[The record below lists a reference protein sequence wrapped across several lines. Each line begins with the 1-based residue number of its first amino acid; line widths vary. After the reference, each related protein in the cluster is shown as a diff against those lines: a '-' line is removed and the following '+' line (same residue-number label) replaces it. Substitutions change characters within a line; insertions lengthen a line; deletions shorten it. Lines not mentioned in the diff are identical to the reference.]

1 MSVFVAVLLCLFC
14 SFFHSLEIWPR
25 VEQRKLILATKKN
38 KHNHQNNKSTGRI
51 TRKKRTRKKITK
63 PAFFLSFCFFGVF
76 IFFVKPYIL
85 CVAGL
90 ISLEA
95 RSLRFCHSWKRCR
108 SQQKVGVAALTKQR
122 WVRWLPRDKIME
134 PQMPNSSISPLWIL
148 WKGKISGKKQLG
160 IQRKVK
166 FKI

>member
-1 MSVFVAVLLCLFC
+1 
-14 SFFHSLEIWPR
+14 
-25 VEQRKLILATKKN
+25 LILATKN

-51 TRKKRTRKKITK
+51 TRKKEQEKKEQNLHFSS
-63 PAFFLSFCFFGVF
+63 AF
-76 IFFVKPYIL
+76 FFVKPYIL

-122 WVRWLPRDKIME
+122 WVR
-134 PQMPNSSISPLWIL
+134 
-148 WKGKISGKKQLG
+148 
-160 IQRKVK
+160 
-166 FKI
+166 

>member
-25 VEQRKLILATKKN
+25 VEQRKLILATKKTN
-38 KHNHQNNKSTGRI
+38 II
-51 TRKKRTRKKITK
+51 TKTTNRQEESPEKKRTRKKRTK